1 MLVIMWGWSDGK
13 NPFRNKESSD
23 LRPSRSIMI
32 VIVMPDDLSWSNA
45 LCRRIG
51 NALFV
56 TEGRTLTAPEISERI
71 GRAAVK
77 AKADEMV
84 KAGLLEHRTPHSAT
98 PGQVK
103 AAGRPP
109 TVAFFLPDASV
120 FGLREALAREH
131 PTGRME
137 QGQHVVFVEAGGVGI
152 ANLFEALDA
161 SSALAKASWFT
172 RCDGEP
178 QELAIVFAGDDAADA
193 ALELM
198 MEFRGS
204 KLRTR
209 RVVLGSPGSSEQLIM
224 QARRAARA
232 ARRSRLAHATRQA
245 S

>member
-1 MLVIMWGWSDGK
+1 MIM
-13 NPFRNKESSD
+13 
-23 LRPSRSIMI
+23 
-32 VIVMPDDLSWSNA
+32 IVMPDDLSWSNA

-51 NALFV
+51 HALLV

-84 KAGLLEHRTPHSAT
+84 KAGLLDHQAPPSAP

-120 FGLREALAREH
+120 VGLREALAREH

-137 QGQHVVFVEAGGVGI
+137 QGQHVVFVEAGGAAIVD
-152 ANLFEALDA
+152 LFEALDA
-161 SSALAKASWFT
+161 SSALAKASWFAM
-172 RCDGEP
+172 CDGES
-178 QELAIVFAGDDAADA
+178 QELAIIFAGDDAADG

-209 RVVLGSPGSSEQLIM
+209 RVVLGSLGSSEQLIR
-224 QARRAARA
+224 QARRAAKA
-232 ARRSRLAHATRQA
+232 ARRSRFARATREA